1 MKQFTLIYYV
11 VPQDNDDVE
20 IPNAFGIGKQVDQIT
35 LKDIKTSFPL
45 QGEYIF
51 RFRYKTSHNTVWLDL
66 PTDTAQIPL
75 FNSRILIKATRISWD
90 IKNNQNQSTSSSQQ
104 LNASPQQQNQNQPVI
119 SQAFAQFQQPQ
130 QSQQQPQQ
138 QQQSSQNQNLIDF

>member
-1 MKQFTLIYYV
+1 MKSFTLIYYI

-20 IPNAFGIGKQVDQIT
+20 IPNAFGIGKPVDQVT
-35 LKDIKTSFPL
+35 LKDVKSSFPL

-66 PTDTAQIPL
+66 PTDTSQIPL
-75 FNSRILIKATRISWD
+75 FNNRILIKATRISWETQ
-90 IKNNQNQSTSSSQQ
+90 NNQSQSASVSQQ
-104 LNASPQQQNQNQPVI
+104 LNNLAPQHIQNQTVNQ
-119 SQAFAQFQQPQ
+119 QAFAQFQQPQ
-130 QSQQQPQQ
+130 PTQQQPQQ